1 MIKLI
6 IPLLI
11 CLILLFFGFYQKR
24 ETQETYPNLFDNIC
38 YFIYWF
44 NNVSRGEEK
53 ILGQC

>member
-11 CLILLFFGFYQKR
+11 CLILLFFGFIRKR